1 MPFTGTGTGIQNA
14 NDVFFS
20 GLAQDNVLRYNSTTA
35 KWNNLALSVGAA
47 DITDGVITEPK
58 LAVANSPTANQVLS
72 WNGSAL
78 AWVTPAGGTVSGQS
92 ARSALAVVY
101 ASTVPSGVKPSAT
114 DAAQFV
120 WVCDGT
126 ADDVEINA
134 ALSAI
139 AAQGRGKVQLVGNLF
154 SISATIAMQTGVWLS
169 GEGMG
174 TILSAATAIN
184 EGVIT
189 LADNTVHATKLSD
202 LSINGTGKAVHG
214 IHYLEDTA
222 GLFTSTPST
231 SPDPAHIIDSL
242 YIYSC
247 GTATFGGYGMWMQG
261 SALRAGK
268 YSNIRI
274 LDCSGGGVF
283 CDLSPD
289 SHYTNIE
296 CGSCGKNGPA
306 YSEVITA
313 PIGHA
318 FYVSGSN
325 NMFTQC
331 KGWYARGAGFYN
343 KGVRNQ
349 YVNCQAQDNYSYGF
363 HLSYGK
369 ISLVGCHADS
379 NGQASGASGM
389 GRAGF
394 YLAGDTIVMGN
405 CMAYD
410 KAEGDTAWEQQW
422 GFKFVS
428 NLPYSRVT
436 GCATYGNGLT
446 TSGGSQT
453 GTIAATTTVDIQA
466 DVNGG

>member
-184 EGVIT
+184 
-189 LADNTVHATKLSD
+189 
-202 LSINGTGKAVHG
+202 
-214 IHYLEDTA
+214 
-222 GLFTSTPST
+222 
-231 SPDPAHIIDSL
+231 
-242 YIYSC
+242 
-247 GTATFGGYGMWMQG
+247 
-261 SALRAGK
+261 
-268 YSNIRI
+268 
-274 LDCSGGGVF
+274 
-283 CDLSPD
+283 
-289 SHYTNIE
+289 
-296 CGSCGKNGPA
+296 
-306 YSEVITA
+306 
-313 PIGHA
+313 
-318 FYVSGSN
+318 
-325 NMFTQC
+325 
-331 KGWYARGAGFYN
+331 
-343 KGVRNQ
+343 
-349 YVNCQAQDNYSYGF
+349 
-363 HLSYGK
+363 
-369 ISLVGCHADS
+369 
-379 NGQASGASGM
+379 
-389 GRAGF
+389 
-394 YLAGDTIVMGN
+394 
-405 CMAYD
+405 
-410 KAEGDTAWEQQW
+410 
-422 GFKFVS
+422 
-428 NLPYSRVT
+428 
-436 GCATYGNGLT
+436 
-446 TSGGSQT
+446 
-453 GTIAATTTVDIQA
+453 
-466 DVNGG
+466 